1 MHVHF
6 FFMKLFSGKVWML
19 LALTALTAIG
29 CRSGSKNAEAQ
40 PPQDL
45 RPDWV
50 RARPMRPHAY
60 VAVGMSPKR
69 QGLDYS
75 GNARNQALGDI
86 ASQISVEISGNSL
99 LYQLETNERYRE
111 DFQSSVRS
119 STKAQ
124 LEGYELIDQY
134 ETETEYWA
142 LYELD
147 KDTHRRLSDLRLKKA
162 VANALDLRN
171 RARAEIDRGED
182 LLGLNSYIRSI
193 EAVSEFWAQP
203 VETEIDG
210 QKVFL
215 SNHLYSEF
223 SLAVGSMKIKPIP
236 ASIELIRGLPLGDV
250 GLSFALEN
258 ARGRRIA
265 QAPLFLHYSGDQL
278 SDREVYTGSDG
289 TVRAPVERVNSKK
302 AQEKI
307 TATFNLVSLARLSSS
322 STTALIANSVR
333 PPEAVM
339 ELLILPPKVHVSG
352 EERVDGVLRKTTNIN
367 RTFEKLFAQNG
378 SESVD
383 RSKADLVLR
392 YRANAVQ
399 MNPSAAATKGYVL
412 KLEAELFDRNG
423 KLIFRRDLGEV
434 TGQHIDEQ
442 SAANLA
448 FERMASEV
456 ERRYFR
462 DLMRAAGM
470 D

>member
-1 MHVHF
+1 MV
-6 FFMKLFSGKVWML
+6 MGMGML
-19 LALTALTAIG
+19 IALA
-29 CRSGSKNAEAQ
+29 GSCKSSSKKAENL
-40 PPQDL
+40 PPPDL
-45 RPDWV
+45 RPEWV
-50 RARPMRPHAY
+50 KTRPMRPGAY

-69 QGLDYS
+69 PGIDFS

-86 ASQISVEISGNSL
+86 ASQISVQISGNSL

-119 STKAQ
+119 TTKAQ
-124 LEGYELIDQY
+124 LEGYELVDQY

-147 KDTHRRLSDLRLKKA
+147 KETHRQKSELRLKKA
-162 VANALDLRN
+162 VSNALDLRS
-171 RARAEIDRGED
+171 RARSEIERGED

-203 VETEIDG
+203 VETEVDG

-223 SLAVGSMKIKPIP
+223 SLAVASLKIKPIP
-236 ASIELIRGLPLGDV
+236 ASIELVRGLPLQGS

-258 ARGRRIA
+258 GRGRRIA
-265 QAPLFLHYSGDQL
+265 QAPIFLHYSGNQL
-278 SDREVYTGSDG
+278 SDREVFTGSDG
-289 TVRAPVERVNSKK
+289 TVKAPIERVNSKK
-302 AQEKI
+302 TKEQI

-339 ELLILPPKVHVSG
+339 ELNISAPAVYISG
-352 EERVDGVLRKTTNIN
+352 EERIEGVQRKSTSLD
-367 RTFEKLFAQNG
+367 RTFEKLFAQSG
-378 SESVD
+378 SETAD
-383 RSKADLVLR
+383 RPKADLWLR
-392 YRANAVQ
+392 YKAQAVKLS
-399 MNPSAAATKGYVL
+399 PSAAAATGYVL
-412 KLEAELFDRNG
+412 KLEAELLDRNG
-423 KLIFRRDLGEV
+423 KLLIRRDLGEV
-434 TGQHIDEQ
+434 TGQHIDPQ
-442 SAANLA
+442 IAADKA
-448 FERMASEV
+448 FERMAQEI

-470 D
+470 E